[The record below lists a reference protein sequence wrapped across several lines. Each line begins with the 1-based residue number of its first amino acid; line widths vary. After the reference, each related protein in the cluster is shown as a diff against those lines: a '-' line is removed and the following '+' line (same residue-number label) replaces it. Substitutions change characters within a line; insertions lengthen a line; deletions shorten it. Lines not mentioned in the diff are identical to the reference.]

1 MQRLVR
7 QWSVYIG
14 CLQAKESHM
23 ATSRKDSW
31 EALYRYWQSKHVDG
45 HPPARS
51 DLDPLTEIPGL
62 IANLMII
69 DIEDGG
75 YRYRLV
81 GSEITS
87 RFGGE
92 LTGKPVGSSAMSETV
107 RLEWRA
113 LLDLVRDQQAPRM
126 MVAKLPAEIEAN
138 HLMLILPL
146 VDADGRTERILVG
159 GFFFNRDYKPGFEAD
174 GLLVTEIMG

>member
-1 MQRLVR
+1 
-7 QWSVYIG
+7 
-14 CLQAKESHM
+14 M
-23 ATSRKDSW
+23 ATSKKDSW
-31 EALYRYWQSKHVDG
+31 EELFRYWRSKHIG
-45 HPPARS
+45 RRPPARA
-51 DLDPLTEIPGL
+51 DLDPLTEIPRL
-62 IANLMII
+62 TPNLMII

-92 LTGKPVGSSAMSETV
+92 LTGKPVGSSAMSEAV
-107 RLEWRA
+107 RTEWRA
-113 LLDLVRDQQAPRM
+113 LLDLVRDEQKPRM
-126 MVAKLPAEIEAN
+126 MVAKLPPAIEAN

-146 VDADGRTERILVG
+146 VDEHGRTERILVG

-174 GLLVTEIMG
+174 GLMVTEIDG

>member
-1 MQRLVR
+1 MAFLR
-7 QWSVYIG
+7 
-14 CLQAKESHM
+14 AKECRM
-23 ATSRKDSW
+23 ATSKKDSW

-45 HPPARS
+45 RPPARV
-51 DLDPLTEIPGL
+51 DLDPMTEIPGL

-92 LTGKPVGSSAMSETV
+92 LTGKSVGSSGMSETV
-107 RLEWRA
+107 RTEWRV
-113 LLDLVRDQQAPRM
+113 LLDLVRDEQAPRM
-126 MVAKLPAEIEAN
+126 MVGKLPPEIEAN

-146 VDADGRTERILVG
+146 VDRQGRTERILVG
-159 GFFFNRDYKPGFEAD
+159 GFFFNRDYKPGFETD
-174 GLLVTEIMG
+174 GLLVTEVMG

>member
-1 MQRLVR
+1 LQRLDR
-7 QWSVYIG
+7 QQGVYIG
-14 CLQAKESHM
+14 FFRTKESRM
-23 ATSRKDSW
+23 ATSKKDSW
-31 EALYRYWQSKHVDG
+31 QALYRYWQSKHVDG
-45 HPPARS
+45 RPPARS

-87 RFGGE
+87 RFGTE
-92 LTGKPVGSSAMSETV
+92 LTGKAVGSSAMSETV
-107 RLEWRA
+107 RREWGA
-113 LLDLVRDQQAPRM
+113 LLDLVRDEQKPRM
-126 MVAKLPAEIEAN
+126 MVAKLPAAIEAN

-146 VDADGRTERILVG
+146 VDTQAHTERILVG

-174 GLLVTEIMG
+174 GLTVTEIDG